1 MRAVKSII
9 LAAGVLK
16 KEFPDTEESNLVL
29 RAISDC
35 NIPKFINEDIN
46 LFTGIISDLFPTTD
60 KRKQEYDP
68 LKKAIEK
75 SMASHNLQPNDE
87 FETKA
92 V

>member
-60 KRKQEYDP
+60 NSPQEYDQ
-68 LKKAIEK
+68 LKHQIGQ
-75 SMASHNLQPNDE
+75 SI
-87 FETKA
+87 
-92 V
+92 